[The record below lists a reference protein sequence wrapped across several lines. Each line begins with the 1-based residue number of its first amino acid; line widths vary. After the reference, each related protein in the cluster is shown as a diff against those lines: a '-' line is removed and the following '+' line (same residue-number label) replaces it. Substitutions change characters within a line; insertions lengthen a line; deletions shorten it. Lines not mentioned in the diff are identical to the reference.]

1 MFEGDSTVLAQLY
14 SIGAQQGP
22 LFAQEFNYEK
32 QCLNDEGLKGIEDYE
47 ASGLL
52 AVDEEMPIL
61 NFSAEEQKELASLMT
76 DINTYVSEH
85 TQKWIL
91 GVEDCNTAF
100 DGYLN
105 GLKDMGLDRM
115 LKIQQAAYERYLKK

>member
-1 MFEGDSTVLAQLY
+1 M
-14 SIGAQQGP
+14 
-22 LFAQEFNYEK
+22 
-32 QCLNDEGLKGIEDYE
+32 
-47 ASGLL
+47 

-85 TQKWIL
+85 TKKWIL